1 MTDRSVEANRP
12 DILTID
18 KKSKTATIID
28 IAVPQDKNLL
38 TVTAEKKRKYQ
49 SLAIELKHIYQLKSV
64 EVIPIVVSANGLVTH
79 DWELLTTKLPLKRY
93 HLRTMQKA
101 ALLGTASIVRKFLGL
116 N

>member
-28 IAVPQDKNLL
+28 IAVPQDENLL
-38 TVTAEKKRKYQ
+38 TVTAEKRRNNQ
-49 SLAIELKHIYQLKSV
+49 NLAIELKHVYQLKRV
-64 EVIPIVVSANGLVTH
+64 EIMPIVVSANGLVTH
-79 DWELLTTKLPLKRY
+79 DWKLSTAKLPLKRY